1 MLRDQLHVYQ
11 GSVISGISY
20 IRDRLY
26 QGSVILGIG
35 YIRNQQKHKEFLY
48 ETKYNVMLYQTLGA
62 TSSRDTKKM
71 ADSTASRLGRLLVVS
86 SLCLTYKQ
94 NNYCAHHVLHLHT
107 SNVGIIQEKG
117 INESQHSLD
126 HNQTDNAVIF
136 IYMQFYGMIENMD
149 K

>member
-11 GSVISGISY
+11 GSVISGIGY
-20 IRDRLY
+20 IRDQLY
-26 QGSVILGIG
+26 QGSVISEIN
-35 YIRNQQKHKEFLY
+35 RNTRSSC
-48 ETKYNVMLYQTLGA
+48 TKPSTTMLNQTLGA

-71 ADSTASRLGRLLVVS
+71 ADSTASRLGRLLVVT